1 MEKTELK
8 ITTKRHPD
16 VLLENIKR
24 MITDPRYRHTDT
36 NGYHYIYYPNS
47 SVMADMNTT
56 KVCVI
61 SMFKELESKHLIYR
75 EAKNGGSPKK
85 IYLIGKEQ

>member
-56 KVCVI
+56 KICVI

-85 IYLIGKEQ
+85 IYLIGKE

>member
-85 IYLIGKEQ
+85 IYLIRKE

>member
-24 MITDPRYRHTDT
+24 MITDPRYRHTDM
-36 NGYHYIYYPNS
+36 NGYHYIYYSNS

-85 IYLIGKEQ
+85 IYLIGKE

>member
-16 VLLENIKR
+16 VLLENIKW

-85 IYLIGKEQ
+85 IYLIGKE

>member
-36 NGYHYIYYPNS
+36 NGYHYIYYLNS

-85 IYLIGKEQ
+85 IYLIGKE

>member
-16 VLLENIKR
+16 VLLKNIKR

-85 IYLIGKEQ
+85 IYLIGKE

>member
-61 SMFKELESKHLIYR
+61 SMFKELESKQLIYR
-75 EAKNGGSPKK
+75 EAINGGSPKK
-85 IYLIGKEQ
+85 IYLIGEE

>member
-1 MEKTELK
+1 MGKTELK

-36 NGYHYIYYPNS
+36 NGYHYIYYSNS

-85 IYLIGKEQ
+85 IYLIGKE

>member
-24 MITDPRYRHTDT
+24 MITNPRYRHTDT
-36 NGYHYIYYPNS
+36 NGYHYIYYSNS

-85 IYLIGKEQ
+85 IYLIGKE

>member
-36 NGYHYIYYPNS
+36 NGHHYIYYPNS

-85 IYLIGKEQ
+85 IYLIGKE

>member
-36 NGYHYIYYPNS
+36 NGYHYIYYSNS

-85 IYLIGKEQ
+85 IYLIGKE

>member
-8 ITTKRHPD
+8 ITTKRYPD

-24 MITDPRYRHTDT
+24 MITDQRYRHTDT
-36 NGYHYIYYPNS
+36 NGYHYIYYSNS

-85 IYLIGKEQ
+85 IYLIGKE

>member
-36 NGYHYIYYPNS
+36 NGYHYIYYSNS
-47 SVMADMNTT
+47 SVMADMNTK

-85 IYLIGKEQ
+85 IYLIGKE

>member
-85 IYLIGKEQ
+85 IYLIGRE

>member
-24 MITDPRYRHTDT
+24 MITDPRYRHPDT

-85 IYLIGKEQ
+85 IYLIGKE

>member
-24 MITDPRYRHTDT
+24 MITDPRYRYTDT

-85 IYLIGKEQ
+85 IYLIGKE

>member
-85 IYLIGKEQ
+85 IYLIGKE

>member
-36 NGYHYIYYPNS
+36 NGYHYIYYSNS

-75 EAKNGGSPKK
+75 EAKNGGSPKRF
-85 IYLIGKEQ
+85 I

>member
-61 SMFKELESKHLIYR
+61 PMFKELESKHLIYR

-85 IYLIGKEQ
+85 IYLIGKE

>member
-36 NGYHYIYYPNS
+36 NGYHYIYYSNS

-75 EAKNGGSPKK
+75 EAKKWW
-85 IYLIGKEQ
+85 

>member
-36 NGYHYIYYPNS
+36 NGYHYIYYSNS
-47 SVMADMNTT
+47 SVIADMNTT

-85 IYLIGKEQ
+85 IYLIGKE

>member
-16 VLLENIKR
+16 VLLENLKR

-36 NGYHYIYYPNS
+36 NGYHYIYYSNS

-85 IYLIGKEQ
+85 IYLIGKE

>member
-47 SVMADMNTT
+47 TVMADLNTT
-56 KVCVI
+56 KICVI

-85 IYLIGKEQ
+85 IYLIGKE

>member
-36 NGYHYIYYPNS
+36 NGYHYIYYSNS

-56 KVCVI
+56 RVCVI

-85 IYLIGKEQ
+85 IYLIGKE

>member
-36 NGYHYIYYPNS
+36 NGYHYIYYSNS

-85 IYLIGKEQ
+85 IYLIGRE

>member
-24 MITDPRYRHTDT
+24 MITDPRYRHTET

-85 IYLIGKEQ
+85 IYLIGKE

>member
-56 KVCVI
+56 KICVI

-85 IYLIGKEQ
+85 IYLIRKE

>member
-24 MITDPRYRHTDT
+24 IITDPRYRHTDT
-36 NGYHYIYYPNS
+36 NGYHYIYYSNS

-85 IYLIGKEQ
+85 IYLIGKE